1 MALLYRFAQLHDRSG
16 TRVFSFVVTRTV
28 VRDPERDVTSKE
40 LVCGFQRWAVA
51 FSRGEKVARP
61 TSQSFRSQLESLIKE
76 GYFNISTNKIID
88 LFFSRE
94 IVKNQLFLLLAYLQ
108 LNLRNVD
115 IQLIQR

>member
-51 FSRGEKVARP
+51 FSRGEKVI
-61 TSQSFRSQLESLIKE
+61 QSTISSFVTYLLIKIVN
-76 GYFNISTNKIID
+76 Y
-88 LFFSRE
+88 E
-94 IVKNQLFLLLAYLQ
+94 IFPI
-108 LNLRNVD
+108 NL
-115 IQLIQR
+115 I

>member
-51 FSRGEKVARP
+51 FSRGEKVIRLAASGPLTYLSSNLQIR
-61 TSQSFRSQLESLIKE
+61 
-76 GYFNISTNKIID
+76 IINYEV
-88 LFFSRE
+88 LP
-94 IVKNQLFLLLAYLQ
+94 A
-108 LNLRNVD
+108 NL
-115 IQLIQR
+115 